1 MAKELIVLTRNSNGT
16 EETFSVAM
24 WYSITS
30 GALPVTSNSAWS
42 GASSAE
48 NTAIQNGSV
57 IEEVRSFTFPVGT
70 PSSAIKA
77 TLQQAWTERQAQ
89 LGGVGPAVY
98 QGVFFDSSTGWSA

>member
-30 GALPVTSNSAWS
+30 GALAVTANSAWS

-48 NTAIQNGSV
+48 NSAIANGSV
-57 IEEVRSFTFPVGT
+57 IEEVRSFTFPVGEPAT
-70 PSSAIKA
+70 AIKA
-77 TLQQAWTERQAQ
+77 TLQQAWTERNAQ

-98 QGVFFDSSTGWSA
+98 EGIFLDSATGWSA